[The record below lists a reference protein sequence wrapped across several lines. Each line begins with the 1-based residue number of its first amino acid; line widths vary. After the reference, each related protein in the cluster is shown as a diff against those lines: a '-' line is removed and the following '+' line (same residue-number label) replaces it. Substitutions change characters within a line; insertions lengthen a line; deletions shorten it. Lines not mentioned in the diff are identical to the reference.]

1 MRVTRRQVVHGSPEE
16 LNVDSLGRTLT
27 LGVVGL
33 LALPVLL
40 SACSSSPP
48 SATDLLNKAATQI
61 GQAQSVSFSDV
72 THVGSS
78 TETLSGS
85 LSAAAAVESS
95 YVGSTLQLE
104 VRLVGTNLYVYSPV
118 STILQNSLGLSTA
131 SAQANVN
138 KWIELLPTDSPYGKI
153 ITSLSINSVVSI
165 YMPGTN
171 TAKALSS
178 SKLAGKTVIPVT
190 SFLTTSNGTQR
201 TTIYLDAS
209 TSLPAGGSIDVH
221 TVTVAESKVA
231 VFHDWNARVSV
242 SAPSAV
248 TAFTALA
255 Q

>member
-1 MRVTRRQVVHGSPEE
+1 MRVTRRQVVHSSPEE

-104 VRLVGTNLYVYSPV
+104 VRLVGTNLYLYSPV
-118 STILQNSLGLSTA
+118 STILQNSL
-131 SAQANVN
+131 
-138 KWIELLPTDSPYGKI
+138 
-153 ITSLSINSVVSI
+153 VVSI